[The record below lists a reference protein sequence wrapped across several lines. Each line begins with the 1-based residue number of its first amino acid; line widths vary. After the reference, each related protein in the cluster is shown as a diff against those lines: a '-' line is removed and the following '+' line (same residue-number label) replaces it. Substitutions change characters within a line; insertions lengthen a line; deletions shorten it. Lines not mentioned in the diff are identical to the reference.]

1 MKSYQ
6 GGFREL
12 DVWKVSRQFRTMIS
26 KLAEGFPEH
35 EKFSLTA
42 QIKRSSRSIT
52 ANIAEGYG
60 RFHYKET
67 IQFFRQSRGSLFET
81 LDHLTT
87 AIDEGYINE
96 EEFREAE
103 DLSKRI
109 TMLVHGYINFLENSR
124 NESNI

>member
-1 MKSYQ
+1 
-6 GGFREL
+6 
-12 DVWKVSRQFRTMIS
+12 MIS

-96 EEFREAE
+96 EEFARP
-103 DLSKRI
+103 RI
-109 TMLVHGYINFLENSR
+109 FQKE
-124 NESNI
+124 